1 MLGIVVQYCRGFPSQ
16 MPLSP
21 FENRAPHPVKKMLGF
36 GLRSSAPSD
45 NIQLGKKPL
54 QYCSSTQRITAKIG
68 FLLEMVFST
77 QDVIQSKFDAQ
88 PQDFLQRGGGNNC
101 SLSMIE
107 GRVRNRLFFSMWE
120 SCFHG
125 WTQSLASAFFCL
137 KSLQFVFVFL
147 NC

>member
-1 MLGIVVQYCRGFPSQ
+1 

-21 FENRAPHPVKKMLGF
+21 FENRAPHPVKKRCWFLISGQVP
-36 GLRSSAPSD
+36 LVITSS
-45 NIQLGKKPL
+45 LEKKTL

-125 WTQSLASAFFCL
+125 WTQSLASALFFFCL